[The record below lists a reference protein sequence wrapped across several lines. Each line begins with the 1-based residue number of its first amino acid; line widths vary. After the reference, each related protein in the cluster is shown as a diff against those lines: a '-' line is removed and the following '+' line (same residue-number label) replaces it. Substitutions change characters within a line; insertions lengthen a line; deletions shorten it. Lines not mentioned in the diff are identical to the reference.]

1 MARYERPKAGQWVQ
15 PIRRGY
21 KLCCCDCGLV
31 HKMDFRVRN
40 GRAQYRAYRDERS
53 TALVR
58 RHMGIRGMK
67 ARFGK
72 GDLGQQMKRK
82 PKPKKTPIREREG
95 KR

>member
-1 MARYERPKAGQWVQ
+1 
-15 PIRRGY
+15 
-21 KLCCCDCGLV
+21 
-31 HKMDFRVRN
+31 
-40 GRAQYRAYRDERS
+40 
-53 TALVR
+53 
-58 RHMGIRGMK
+58 MGIRGMK